1 MTISEFYSMF
11 PTEESCRHHL
21 KAEREASTITC
32 KKCKCTKHY
41 WLKGKE
47 QWQCSNCKFR
57 TTLRSGTLFESSKLP
72 IRTWYQAIYLVSN
85 TKKGMSASELQRQL
99 GLKRNE
105 PAWYMLQK
113 IRKAMQSANENIVL
127 TNEIEMDD
135 AFFTIV
141 HSLNEKKENKRGR
154 GTLKQKVVVMV
165 ESSSPTD
172 GSHKGVCGKL
182 RMVAVENLDQG
193 SIWEIEDKLLK
204 KTSVIR
210 TDAYRG
216 YNILD
221 PIKHES
227 SVVPS
232 KIAHKLLPWVHTV
245 IGNAKRLINGI
256 YHHISEKFVQLYLD
270 EISFKFNY
278 RYSNNRWKVVFQEAL
293 KI

>member
-11 PTEESCRHHL
+11 PTEESCREHL
-21 KAEREASTITC
+21 KQERESSKIIC

-41 WLKGKE
+41 WLKGKG
-47 QWQCSNCKFR
+47 QWQCSNCEFR

-113 IRKAMQSANENIVL
+113 IRKAMQSVNESIVL

-141 HSLNEKKENKRGR
+141 HSSKEVKENKRGR

-182 RMVAVENLDQG
+182 RMVAVKNLDQG
-193 SIWEIEDKLLK
+193 SIWEIEEKLLK
-204 KTSVIR
+204 NTSVIR

-278 RYSNNRWKVVFQEAL
+278 RYSNNRWKVVFNEAL